1 MWPGCPPG
9 EAAQGLR
16 ACESG
21 PASLA
26 EMRAAASAR
35 AASEKQSRDWTG
47 RSPRC
52 LAVFFFLTSWGSS
65 LPSALLAGGWA
76 GAGGAW
82 QQDPGLSEPGEP
94 ALQVC
99 GGGGAAATAACSPIP
114 SGESTHRHFRQ
125 RSGCL
130 VLGWFYL
137 CCQRDGGEESG
148 RPRWGLGFAGVS

>member
-1 MWPGCPPG
+1 MCGLDVPPG
-9 EAAQGLR
+9 RLPRG
-16 ACESG
+16 SG
-21 PASLA
+21 PVRVGLLPWLRCVLQPRPVPHRKSRA
-26 EMRAAASAR
+26 EIGLGDLQGAW
-35 AASEKQSRDWTG
+35 Q
-47 RSPRC
+47 
-52 LAVFFFLTSWGSS
+52 FFFLTSWGSS